1 VRFRKLIKRVVFC
14 ALIVC
19 MVPIFSSMAM
29 GELITHFA
37 VSDVA
42 LTDSNPSISTFGT
55 GASFSG
61 DSLLFP
67 NFLLNS
73 SLSGVTAT
81 SEVALTITAN
91 SGSLIDALDFGEG
104 GNCGFFSPD
113 PSATSELQ
121 VKSWGSLTILEG
133 NNPGT
138 VINLPGFDQHTTVT
152 GVGQQLTDW
161 GGDLNFVL
169 AGENATKVRLT
180 LNNSVYTSNTP
191 GTFVFV
197 GATSRAV
204 ALNVTAVP
212 EPGMLTLL
220 VMGVFGIC
228 AFCAKKYR

>member
-1 VRFRKLIKRVVFC
+1 
-14 ALIVC
+14 

-29 GELITHFA
+29 GDLITHFT

-55 GASFSG
+55 GASFTG